1 MSFMRR
7 TAFILIA
14 VGVVLGALEP
24 ARAFA
29 QITVTAPSGGANT
42 VASANDFA
50 TNVLQDPWDMNQR
63 TDVGWWLNS
72 VDYPYAG
79 AWSSHSFGS
88 GLFTGVVQSMPNL
101 WLLETSFGG
110 AAPYG
115 KFGINYPIN
124 ADAYRIAAVR
134 MRVPT
139 SGYMLWEWTTNSIY
153 DSPGIQTSNA
163 VLTTPGWRIYIVD
176 LPTLGLLVGSQPWAG
191 IKRSFKLNP
200 APSNEPAGGTV
211 QVDWVRLVDSQPAL
225 NRNITWSGT
234 GPVDIY
240 LDNDNSPTSDPNQ
253 TLGLLAS
260 NVGGTSYTL
269 NVGALAPGDYY
280 VAIRRNGQTGS
291 FSYSPGFFRV
301 NAPATIRVTSPSE
314 EGSSDD
320 FATVH
325 LNNAWDM
332 TSMSDMDHMLN
343 VQGAGIA
350 TVSGAETESGTPLG
364 NITAFSAQNTIGEF
378 NPNPCASFAKPALFP
393 FHSNVRGLTRRID
406 PQRYRILTAELGLPN
421 KARDVCNGS
430 IVRIVWHVAGEAQ
443 ETYSDDI
450 ILSSRL
456 GANVVA
462 KLNFDMATAPIEP
475 GSPGQTGWVPGIS
488 LNPGIMTFRIDPHE
502 FANPTSFF
510 IKRIKLAALDT
521 SHTSFTVQW
530 TTSKTGGQINV
541 YYDANKDP
549 SSKTLIG
556 SVAASAVNGSMA
568 WNTSGLADGAQY
580 YVYVE
585 HNDGTNVNGAYSKW
599 PVVIDHSPASTTRI
613 VLNRNV
619 LNFGVTA
626 GTIKTPPQVLRL
638 SMLNAPAG
646 QPCWTAT
653 TDLPFLTITPSSGC
667 GGAAITVALI
677 EQSYPWIGD
686 YLGSIRITA
695 PNAIN
700 SPQFTQT
707 YVRILAQSAPPSG
720 AVDTPADGAVVSGSL
735 AVTGWAI
742 DDIGI
747 ARVTVCRETVAGES
761 AGPNPSCGPGQIYL
775 GDAVSVED
783 ARPDIEVYSPSTPLN
798 YRAGWGFLVLTN
810 MLPNQGTGNFTF
822 HIRAIDREGQQNV
835 IGFRTVQARNNV
847 ATEPFGAIDTPAQGE
862 TISGTNYANF
872 GWVLSR
878 VRRAD
883 PPGGGAVTVFVDGVG
898 VGSPGGWTARSDL
911 TALFPSYPGVNR
923 ALGVFGLNTTAYTNG
938 VHTISWIVTDSA
950 GVTSGVGSRYF
961 SVFNTGS
968 PMTTASAGAMRPI
981 GPDLGKRVED
991 LGGRVAAS
999 SVGVRDGFDLTAPLQ
1014 SARTALD
1021 GAPRVSAIERDRLEI
1036 RVAGDARN
1044 AAATDEFAGYMV
1056 VDGYLRE
1063 LPNGSSFD
1071 PSRGAFYWQPGL
1083 GYVGHYDLLFVRTGA
1098 DGARERIPVRVTLR
1112 ERADSAI
1119 VSNRPRG
1126 WLGVTF

>member
-1 MSFMRR
+1 MRR
-7 TAFILIA
+7 ILPIFF
-14 VGVVLGALEP
+14 VLTVLGP
-24 ARAFA
+24 VRAAA
-29 QITVTAPSGGANT
+29 QITVTAPANGVNA

-63 TDVGWWLNS
+63 TDVGWWLYS

-79 AWSSHSFGS
+79 AWSSHSFSG
-88 GLFTGVVQSMPNL
+88 GLFTGVVVSNPNL

-134 MRVPT
+134 LRVPT
-139 SGYMLWEWTTNSIY
+139 AGYMLWEWTTNSIY
-153 DSPGIQTSNA
+153 DAPGIQTSNA

-176 LPTLGLLVGSQPWAG
+176 LPTLGLLVGNQPWSG

-200 APSNEPAGGTV
+200 APANEPAGGTV
-211 QVDWVRLVDSQPAL
+211 QVDWVRLVDNQPSL
-225 NRNITWSGT
+225 LRNITWSGT

-240 LDNDNSPTSDPNQ
+240 LDNDNSPTSDPDQ
-253 TLGLLAS
+253 TLGLLAT
-260 NVGGTSYTL
+260 NVSGTSYSL
-269 NVGALAPGDYY
+269 NAGALAPGDYY
-280 VAIRRNGQTGS
+280 VAIRRTGQTGA
-291 FSYSPGFFRV
+291 FSYSPGFYRV
-301 NAPATIRVTSPSE
+301 NAPATITVTSPSE

-325 LNNAWDM
+325 LNNPWDF

-350 TVSGAETESGTPLG
+350 TIPNAETESGAPLG
-364 NITAFSAQNTIGEF
+364 NITAFSATSTTGEF
-378 NPNPCASFAKPALFP
+378 SQNPCASFAKPALFP

-406 PQRYRILTAELGLPN
+406 PTRYRILTAELGLPN
-421 KARDVCNGS
+421 KARDMCNGS

-443 ETYSDDI
+443 ESYSDDI
-450 ILSSRL
+450 ALSSRV
-456 GANVVA
+456 GGNVVA
-462 KLNFDMATAPIEP
+462 KLNFDMATVPIEP

-502 FANPTSFF
+502 FANPTPFF

-521 SHTSFTVQW
+521 SHTSFNVQW
-530 TTSKTGGQINV
+530 TTSKTGGTINV

-549 SSKTLIG
+549 SSGRTVIG
-556 SVAASAVNGSMA
+556 SASANALSGSMS
-568 WNTSGLADGAQY
+568 WNTSGLPDGAQY

-585 HNDGTNVNGAYSKW
+585 HNDGSNVNGAYSKY
-599 PVVIDHSPASTTRI
+599 PVVIDHTPASTTRI
-613 VLNRNV
+613 VLNRTV

-638 SMLNAPAG
+638 TMLNAPAG
-646 QPCWTAT
+646 QPCWTAS
-653 TDLPFLTITPSSGC
+653 TDLPFLTISPSSGC
-667 GGAAITVALI
+667 GGAAITVSLI

-686 YLGSIRITA
+686 YAGSIRITS
-695 PNAIN
+695 PDAIN
-700 SPQFTQT
+700 SPQFTQA
-707 YVRILAQSAPPSG
+707 YVRIKAQSLPPNG
-720 AVDTPADGAVVSGSL
+720 AVDTPADGAVVSGSI

-747 ARVTVCRETVAGES
+747 GRVSICREMIAGENL
-761 AGPNPSCGPGQIYL
+761 GPHPLCGPAQVYL

-810 MLPNQGTGNFTF
+810 MLPNQGTGTFTL
-822 HIRAIDREGQQNV
+822 HVRAIDLEGQQNP
-835 IGFRTVQARNNV
+835 IGFRTIIARNNV
-847 ATEPFGAIDTPAQGE
+847 ASEPFGAIDTPAQGE
-862 TISGTNYANF
+862 TIGGSNYANF

-883 PPGGGAVTVFVDGVG
+883 PPGGGAVTVFIDGVG
-898 VGSPGGWTARSDL
+898 LGSPGGWTQRSDL
-911 TALFPSYPGVNR
+911 NALFPGYPGLST
-923 ALGVFGLNTTAYTNG
+923 ALGVFSVNTTAYANG
-938 VHTISWIVTDSA
+938 VHTIAWIVTDNA
-950 GVTSGVGSRYF
+950 GVTSGIGSRFF
-961 SVFNTGS
+961 SVFNTGGS
-968 PMTTASAGAMRPI
+968 MTTASAGAMRPV
-981 GPDLGKRVED
+981 GPDLGRHVDD
-991 LGGRVAAS
+991 LGGRTVAAN
-999 SVGVRDGFDLTAPLQ
+999 VGVREGFSLTGPLQ
-1014 SARTALD
+1014 HASAGID
-1021 GAPRVSAIERDRLEI
+1021 GKPRVATDERDRLEI
-1036 RVAGDARN
+1036 RLDADARHGRG
-1044 AAATDEFAGYMV
+1044 APSDDRYAGYMI

-1083 GYVGHYDLLFVRTGA
+1083 GFVGSYDLLFVRTGT

-1112 ERADSAI
+1112 ERTESA
-1119 VSNRPRG
+1119 VASSRPRP
-1126 WLGVTF
+1126 WSHVIF